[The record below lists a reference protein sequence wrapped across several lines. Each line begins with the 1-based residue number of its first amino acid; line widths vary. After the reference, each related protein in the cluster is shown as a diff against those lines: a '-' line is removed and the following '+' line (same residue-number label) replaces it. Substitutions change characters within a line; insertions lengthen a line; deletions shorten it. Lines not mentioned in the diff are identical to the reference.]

1 MIDLMMSS
9 PPVYEH
15 RDDFHGS
22 RASTPQISLSGPSDE
37 ATREAERWLH
47 GLLFLPFGNVHI
59 CNNFILHFGKQEHL
73 QLSRIMKR
81 GISMEEVL
89 ERGRASIIVHGDSN
103 EDVVV
108 AALQVEAILCNIQ
121 REFIREEEHDMSLVS
136 TMDVSFERKAVE
148 ISRPVFSDKMS
159 AFQHVGL
166 QIVKVQYV

>member
-9 PPVYEH
+9 PPVYEQ

-37 ATREAERWLH
+37 AAREAERWLH
-47 GLLFLPFGNVHI
+47 GLLFQTFGTVLI
-59 CNNFILHFGKQEHL
+59 CNNFILHFGEKEHL

-81 GISMEEVL
+81 GISMEEFL

-103 EDVVV
+103 KDVVV

-121 REFIREEEHDMSLVS
+121 REFIKEEEHDMSLMS
-136 TMDVSFERKAVE
+136 TEDVSFERKAVE
-148 ISRPVFSDKMS
+148 IFRPEFSDKMS